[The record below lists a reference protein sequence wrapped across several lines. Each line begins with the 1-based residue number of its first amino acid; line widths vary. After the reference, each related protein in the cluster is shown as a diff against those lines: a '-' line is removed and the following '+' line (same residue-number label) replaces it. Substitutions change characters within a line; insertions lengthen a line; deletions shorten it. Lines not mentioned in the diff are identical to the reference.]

1 MSDGYDIGPDIEVQA
16 DEWDE
21 HQQFLREQADLDDR
35 WRSEL
40 AGSDGSEEDEMR
52 PLEGVMLDGK
62 QVFEVLR
69 TGELVTSDGKTVNS
83 CDALRIIDGV
93 QAVPEDEA

>member
-1 MSDGYDIGPDIEVQA
+1 MSDGFDIGPDIEAQA
-16 DEWDE
+16 DEFE
-21 HQQFLREQADLDDR
+21 AQQEFLREQAALDDQ
-35 WRSEL
+35 WRREL
-40 AGSDGSEEDEMR
+40 AGSDEPGEDEMH
-52 PLEGVMLDGK
+52 PLDGVMLDGK

-93 QAVPEDEA
+93 AEQMEDEQ